1 MMVTILD
8 KILVEKKKQIEI
20 MLEQQSPIKESN
32 VKRPSLYDRLY
43 CNGNLQVISE
53 IKRASPSKG
62 LIAEGVNPEAQA
74 KAYYKAGAACI
85 SVLTDTPFFK
95 GSFEDLADV
104 ARAVPI
110 PLLCKDFIIHPV
122 QIDHAKNAGASVIL
136 LIVAALNTKE
146 LTELYQYATNLGLEV
161 LVEVHGAEELDRALQ
176 LGAKIIGVNNRD
188 LRTFDVDLKRT
199 EEIASIFPFHAE
211 RVLISESG
219 IWNAEDAERVAKAG
233 ASAVLVGE
241 SLMRS
246 GDVGSAL
253 RSLQVEVGGILK

>member
-20 MLEQQSPIKESN
+20 LLEEQSSMVESG
-32 VKRPSLYDRLY
+32 VERPSLFDRLY
-43 CNGNLQVISE
+43 RSEHLQVISE

-62 LIAEGVNPEAQA
+62 LIAEGVNPESQA
-74 KAYYKAGAACI
+74 KAYYEAGAACI

-95 GSFEDLADV
+95 GSFKDLADV
-104 ARAVPI
+104 ARTVPI

-136 LIVAALNTKE
+136 LIVAALNKMK
-146 LTELYQYATNLGLEV
+146 LTELYEYATNLGLEV
-161 LVEVHGAEELDRALQ
+161 LVEVHDAEELNRALQ

-199 EEIASIFPFHAE
+199 EEIASVFPFHEE

-219 IWNAEDAERVAKAG
+219 IWKTEDAERVAKAG
-233 ASAVLVGE
+233 ARAVLVGE

-246 GDVGSAL
+246 GDVESAL
-253 RSLQVEVGGILK
+253 RSLQVELGGILK

>member
-1 MMVTILD
+1 MMATILD

-20 MLEQQSPIKESN
+20 MLGQPTPMVESGL
-32 VKRPSLYDRLY
+32 KRPSLFERLY
-43 CNGNLQVISE
+43 RSEYLQVISE

-62 LIAEGVNPEAQA
+62 LIAEGVNPETQA
-74 KAYYKAGAACI
+74 KAYYEAGAACI

-95 GSFEDLADV
+95 GSFEDLVDV
-104 ARAVPI
+104 AKAVPI

-146 LTELYQYATNLGLEV
+146 LAELYQYATNLGLEV
-161 LVEVHGAEELDRALQ
+161 LVEVHDAEELEQALQ
-176 LGAKIIGVNNRD
+176 LGSKIIGVNNRD

-199 EEIASIFPFHAE
+199 EEIASIFPFHEE

-219 IWNAEDAERVAKAG
+219 IWNIEDAERVAKAG
-233 ASAVLVGE
+233 ARGVLVGE

-246 GDVGSAL
+246 GDVESAL
-253 RSLQVEVGGILK
+253 RSLQVELGGILK

>member
-1 MMVTILD
+1 MMATILD

-20 MLEQQSPIKESN
+20 LIAQHTLV
-32 VKRPSLYDRLY
+32 VKSEVDRPSLFNRLY
-43 CNGNLQVISE
+43 RSEYLQVISE

-62 LIAEGVNPEAQA
+62 LIAEGVNPREQA
-74 KAYYKAGAACI
+74 KAYYEAGAACI

-95 GSFEDLADV
+95 GTFEDLADV
-104 ARAVPI
+104 ARTVPI

-136 LIVAALNTKE
+136 LIVAALSTNE
-146 LTELYQYATNLGLEV
+146 LTELYQYATSLELEV
-161 LVEVHGAEELDRALQ
+161 LVEVHDAEELDRALQ
-176 LGAKIIGVNNRD
+176 LGAQIIGVNNRD

-199 EEIASIFPFHAE
+199 EEIASIFPFHEE

-233 ASAVLVGE
+233 ASGVLVGE

-253 RSLQVEVGGILK
+253 QSLQVELGGILK